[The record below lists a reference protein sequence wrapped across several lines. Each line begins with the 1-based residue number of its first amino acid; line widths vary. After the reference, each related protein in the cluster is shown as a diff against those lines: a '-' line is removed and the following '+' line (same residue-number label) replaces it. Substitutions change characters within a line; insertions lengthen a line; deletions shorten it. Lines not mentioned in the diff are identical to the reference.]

1 MKHRLDV
8 VMSQPKWLT
17 PAEMLAWRGFIT
29 TSTDLVNLIAK
40 DLAPYG
46 LDGGDYQLL
55 AMLSEAPDQKLKMC
69 DLAERLRLSR
79 SGLTRRID
87 GVLKAKYVSQ
97 IRDNQDGRV
106 VFAHLTKKGFDL
118 IKKVAPHHLESV
130 RSRMIDL
137 LSPAEI
143 RAFGSGFEKIARNVK
158 QSE

>member
-1 MKHRLDV
+1 
-8 VMSQPKWLT
+8 
-17 PAEMLAWRGFIT
+17 MLAWRGFIT

-97 IRDNQDGRV
+97 VRDNQDGRV

-143 RAFGSGFEKIARNVK
+143 RAFGSGFEKIARKVK

>member
-1 MKHRLDV
+1 
-8 VMSQPKWLT
+8 MSQPKWLT

-97 IRDNQDGRV
+97 VRDNQDGRV

-118 IKKVAPHHLESV
+118 IKKVAPYHLESV

>member
-1 MKHRLDV
+1 
-8 VMSQPKWLT
+8 MSQPKWLT
-17 PAEMLAWRGFIT
+17 PTEMLAWRGFIT

-97 IRDNQDGRV
+97 VRDNQDGRV

-143 RAFGSGFEKIARNVK
+143 RAFGSGFKKIARNVK

>member
-1 MKHRLDV
+1 
-8 VMSQPKWLT
+8 MSQPKWLT
-17 PAEMLAWRGFIT
+17 PTEMLAWRGFIT

-55 AMLSEAPDQKLKMC
+55 AMLSEAPDHKLKMC
-69 DLAERLRLSR
+69 DLAETLRLSR
-79 SGLTRRID
+79 SGLTRRMD
-87 GVLKAKYVSQ
+87 GVLEAKYVSQ

>member
-1 MKHRLDV
+1 
-8 VMSQPKWLT
+8 MSQPKWLT
-17 PAEMLAWRGFIT
+17 PTEMLAWRGFIT

-97 IRDNQDGRV
+97 VRDNQDGRV

-158 QSE
+158 QSG

>member
-1 MKHRLDV
+1 MLEAV
-8 VMSQPKWLT
+8 TNPNWLNS
-17 PAEMLAWRGFIT
+17 AEMNAWRGFVS
-29 TSTDLVNLIAK
+29 TSSDLLNLIAR
-40 DLAPYG
+40 DLEPFG
-46 LDGGDYQLL
+46 IDGGDYQLL

-79 SGLTRRID
+79 SGLTRRMD

-97 IRDNQDGRV
+97 VRDNQDGRV
-106 VFAHLTKKGFDL
+106 VFAHLTKKGFDF

-137 LSPAEI
+137 LSPTEI
-143 RAFGSGFEKIARNVK
+143 HAFGSGFEKISKNVK

>member
-1 MKHRLDV
+1 
-8 VMSQPKWLT
+8 MSQPKWLT

-46 LDGGDYQLL
+46 LDAGDYQLL

-97 IRDNQDGRV
+97 VRDNQDGRV